1 MSLTAKAVNIER
13 GNRRIV
19 EDATIA
25 VDRGGMTALVGPNG
39 AGKSTLLKALAGEY
53 AVTNGEVSLDGRL
66 VSELSA
72 RELARRRSVMAQAST
87 IVFDFTVEEILELGW
102 VQDQFRSN
110 GQHRA
115 ATSQIVRECKIEH
128 LMARTFNTL
137 SGGEQQRVQ
146 FARCLLQV
154 WQPREE
160 IDTRYVLLDEP
171 TSNLDLAHELMVLR
185 LARRYAHRNTGVLV
199 VLHDLNLAARFCNNI
214 VIMFEGRVVANGDP
228 VEVLEEELLSD
239 VYATKIQVEWHET
252 LERIVVHA

>member
-1 MSLTAKAVNIER
+1 MSLTARAVSIER

-53 AVTNGEVSLDGRL
+53 AIVNGEVSLDGRPI
-66 VSELSA
+66 SEFSA
-72 RELARRRSVMAQAST
+72 RELAPKRSVMAQAST

-110 GQHRA
+110 EQHRA
-115 ATSQIVRECKIEH
+115 ATSQVARECKIEH

-171 TSNLDLAHELMVLR
+171 TSSLDLAHELMVLR

-214 VIMFEGRVVANGDP
+214 VVMFEGRVVANGDP
-228 VEVLEEELLSD
+228 VEVLEEALLSD